1 MPLLVL
7 PEHRQT
13 DVKFIVAQRRSKVGK
28 KWNSVGSD
36 QVLPDVPQGMTKAT
50 GFRVWCTCVPRV
62 LTRNFQ
68 YCQQNPS

>member
-28 KWNSVGSD
+28 TWNSVGQG
-36 QVLPDVPQGMTKAT
+36 QVLPDVPQGFQMCL
-50 GFRVWCTCVPRV
+50 RV
-62 LTRNFQ
+62 
-68 YCQQNPS
+68 